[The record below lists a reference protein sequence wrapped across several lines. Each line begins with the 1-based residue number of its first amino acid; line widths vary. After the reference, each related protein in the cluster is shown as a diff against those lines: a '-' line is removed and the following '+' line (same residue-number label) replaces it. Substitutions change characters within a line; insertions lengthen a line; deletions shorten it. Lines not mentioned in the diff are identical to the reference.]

1 MPHASYVF
9 CNETRLS
16 AADGYFQFSD
26 RGLPVPSYAA
36 NSVPSSSGAGKATTA
51 HATAGAAAPKSED
64 VAMDDGVNH
73 FPVIPEENKPRLY
86 TVYDAATD
94 VPYQPEGALTE
105 GLGMVKTL
113 KARIKKLQLGSRLR
127 QDVWL
132 REIER
137 YLIILLLSD
146 FFLIRFLSLETQGAP
161 TTMIAVC
168 GGMYYSNFAK
178 RGSQRLLLSH
188 WSREIVYS
196 QCYSRW
202 YSVFPSIS
210 CRRAFQPTNFLHR

>member
-9 CNETRLS
+9 CSETRLS
-16 AADGYFQFSD
+16 AANGHLQFSD

-51 HATAGAAAPKSED
+51 HATAGIAVAKSED

-73 FPVIPEENKPRLY
+73 FPAAPEETKPRLY

-94 VPYQPEGALTE
+94 VPYQPEDALKE

-113 KARIKKLQLGSRLR
+113 KANIKKLQLGSKLR

-137 YLIILLLSD
+137 YFIILLISD
-146 FFLIRFLSLETQGAP
+146 FSLSRFLSLETQGAP

-168 GGMYYSNFAK
+168 GGMYYSNLRKASLSASIVKPLELENRLSSMLFLTVQ
-178 RGSQRLLLSH
+178 SFRLLFAVVPFS
-188 WSREIVYS
+188 
-196 QCYSRW
+196 
-202 YSVFPSIS
+202 
-210 CRRAFQPTNFLHR
+210 